1 MVLKK
6 IFILAL
12 FPALFACSQVNE
24 NPTDCSEF
32 KTGEYTFSESSEIR
46 ILRTE
51 TYQKEFSMA
60 DAGFI
65 DEYGIEWTSPCAYKL
80 WLINT
85 SHPQDLEFE
94 KGDTMY
100 VQITATSPK
109 GYAFKAAAGDKIFER
124 ELYRIN

>member
-1 MVLKK
+1 MVIKK
-6 IFILAL
+6 ILAI
-12 FPALFACSQVNE
+12 ALVSALSSCSEVNE

-32 KTGEYTFSESSEIR
+32 ITGEYTFSESSDVR

-51 TYQKEFSMA
+51 TYQKEFSMS
-60 DAGFI
+60 DEGFI
-65 DEYGIEWTSPCAYKL
+65 DEYGIEWTSSCAYKL

-85 SHPQDLEFE
+85 SHPQDLDFK

-100 VQITATSPK
+100 VQITATSPR
-109 GYAFKAAAGDKIFER
+109 GYAFKAATGDKIFER